1 MTARFRRIP
10 DSGKRVKQA
19 KAGCVVNAQT
29 VFRFAGE
36 YLAASI
42 GQVADRKS
50 GTPIDR
56 ASDLVNVNVLQKAL

>member
-1 MTARFRRIP
+1 
-10 DSGKRVKQA
+10 
-19 KAGCVVNAQT
+19 VNAQT